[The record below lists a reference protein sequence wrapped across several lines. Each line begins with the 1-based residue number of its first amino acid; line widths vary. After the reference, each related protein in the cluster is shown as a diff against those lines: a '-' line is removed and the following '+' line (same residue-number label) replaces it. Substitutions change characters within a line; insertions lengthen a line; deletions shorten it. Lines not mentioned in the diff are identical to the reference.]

1 MLSNGGVFPGC
12 AFPGEISLGESMDA
26 WPLVVSKI
34 HHSAVKC
41 VLVVTG
47 GGASAISDL
56 LVVPG
61 GSRTILE
68 AAVPYSAAALTDWL
82 GHAPEQF
89 CSEETALAMAQ
100 VAFER
105 GTRFADGERSLSR
118 TSPPPAGHEPSAAPS
133 GDPRVV
139 GLAAT
144 AALASDRPKRG
155 EHRCHAALQTI
166 DATASVTIRLNKG
179 ARDRAGEESLV
190 GKLLL
195 RLLASAAAIAETP
208 ALDLL
213 PGETLVEQ
221 RVAADPLLRELRE
234 GGRSVVWSRPDG
246 ALVPS
251 LESSTTGTR
260 RPPGL
265 PAARG
270 VLCGAFNPLHFGHE
284 QLRDAAERQL
294 AGPVYFELS
303 LRNVD
308 KRPLDDLTIARRR
321 GQFTRFPLALTSAP
335 TFAEKADALPGV
347 TFVVGVDTALRIV
360 HPRYYGDSEQ
370 ALRQALAH
378 IRDRGC
384 RFLVA
389 GRQIANRFETLADVG
404 IPAGFSGLFDEIP
417 PDAFR
422 ADISSTDLRHSG
434 AEHSAAD
441 GSAADG
447 SADR

>member
-1 MLSNGGVFPGC
+1 
-12 AFPGEISLGESMDA
+12 MDE
-26 WPLVVSKI
+26 WPHVVSRI
-34 HHSAVKC
+34 HQSAVKC

-56 LVVPG
+56 LAVPG

-68 AAVPYSAAALTDWL
+68 AVVPYSAAALTDWL
-82 GHAPEQF
+82 GRAPERY

-105 GTRFADGERSLSR
+105 GTRLIGDGLSLPQTAQPRSANEPPTAR
-118 TSPPPAGHEPSAAPS
+118 GGTSI
-133 GDPRVV
+133 VV

-155 EHRCHAALQTI
+155 EHRCHAALQTVDSTI
-166 DATASVTIRLNKG
+166 SATIRFQKG
-179 ARDRAGEESLV
+179 ARDRAGEEALV

-195 RLLASAAAIAETP
+195 RLLASTAKIAETP
-208 ALDLL
+208 ALDLH
-213 PGETLVEQ
+213 PGEELFEQ
-221 RVAADPLLRELRE
+221 RANADLLLRELRE
-234 GGRSVVWSRPDG
+234 GRRSVVWSRPDG

-251 LESSTTGTR
+251 LEWSHAGNPARS
-260 RPPGL
+260 GL
-265 PAARG
+265 PTACG

-308 KRPLDDLTIARRR
+308 KRPLDFLTISRRR
-321 GQFTRFPLALTSAP
+321 AQFTRCPLALTSAP

-360 HPRYYGDSEQ
+360 QPRYYGDSEP
-370 ALRQALAH
+370 ALRGALAH

-389 GRQIANRFETLADVG
+389 GRQIADRFETLADVA
-404 IPAGFSGLFDEIP
+404 IPEGFSGLFDEIP
-417 PDAFR
+417 PGAFR
-422 ADISSTDLRHSG
+422 ADISSTDLRQSG
-434 AEHSAAD
+434 AGHVAEEGAAD
-441 GSAADG
+441 D
-447 SADR
+447 